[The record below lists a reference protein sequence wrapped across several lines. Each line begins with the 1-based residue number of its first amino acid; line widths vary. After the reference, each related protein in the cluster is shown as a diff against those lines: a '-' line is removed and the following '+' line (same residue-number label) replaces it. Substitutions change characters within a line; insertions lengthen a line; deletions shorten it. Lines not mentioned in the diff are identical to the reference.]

1 MGDQFDFDFDA
12 PETSEDLLAYARQ
25 QFERLC
31 REHPMK
37 RRPTLIWK
45 PLRVSA
51 GKAYFAQ
58 HAISLS
64 SIVLT
69 TRQRV
74 LDTLI
79 HEYAHLLAF
88 DRHGRKAANHGPYWQ
103 QAMADLGAKPEVTH
117 NYTDA
122 IVRNQRRS
130 VAVHVCRKCGAR
142 FELAR
147 RLPRRRKHLHRGCG
161 GLVAYVHH
169 ATPHRD

>member
-1 MGDQFDFDFDA
+1 MADQFDFDFDA
-12 PETSEDLLAYARQ
+12 PDTPDDLFAYALE
-25 QFERLC
+25 QFEKLC

-37 RRPTLIWK
+37 CRPNLIWK

-51 GKAYFAQ
+51 GKAYLAE

-64 SIVLT
+64 SIVLN

-79 HEYAHLLAF
+79 HEYAHLLAYE
-88 DRHGRKAANHGPYWQ
+88 RHGRKAANHGPHWR
-103 QAMADLGAKPEVTH
+103 AVMAELGAKPEVTH

-122 IVRNQRRS
+122 IVRNQKRS

-147 RLPRRRKHLHRGCG
+147 RLPRTRKHLHRGCG
-161 GLVAYVHH
+161 GLVAFVRH
-169 ATPHRD
+169 AAPQRD